1 MIGINMSSQI
11 YQLGKKP
18 FTFQEFIKKTK
29 YKVSYGR
36 NLLHKLSKSQIIETL
51 PSEKDKRARLY
62 KLNWAKISQLIIL
75 GGVEKQSIIAGLNL
89 ADYST
94 EYVALKDFEVIDHDA
109 DLLLLARRVFKNGD
123 VPGLILTNVDEPS
136 QVIVLE
142 SGY

>member
-1 MIGINMSSQI
+1 MKTINMSRLI

-29 YKVSYGR
+29 YKKSYGR

-51 PSEKDKRARLY
+51 PSEKDKRTRLY
-62 KLNWAKISQLIIL
+62 KLNWKKITQLIIL
-75 GGVEKQSIIAGLNL
+75 GGEEKQSIIDGLKL
-89 ADYST
+89 TDYSS
-94 EYVALKDFEVIDHDA
+94 EYVALRDFEVIDHDF

-123 VPGLILTNVDEPS
+123 VPGIVLTNIDEPR
-136 QVIVLE
+136 QVILHE